1 VPEGRVGADW
11 LPGASLDT
19 LRRRALILARIRAFF
34 AARGVLEVDTP
45 LLCRTSATD
54 PHLESVPATPLADDS
69 RWFLQTSPEFA
80 MKRLLAAGSGPIYQL
95 GKAFRR
101 GEQGSRH
108 NPEFTM
114 LEWYRPGFD
123 VEALIGEVAALVG
136 ELLGPRAVRSD
147 TYASLFL
154 RATGIDPH
162 AADVRELQALAV
174 AHADF
179 QPAACGRDEL
189 LDLLFCTLVEPG
201 LGRDCL
207 QFVRDFPATRASL
220 ARTVVD
226 TAGRTVADR
235 FELFVDGVELAN
247 GYNELG
253 DPDELRRRMEADNSA
268 RAAAGLQRIPPDERL
283 LAALASGLPACS
295 GVALGVDR
303 LVMLALGF
311 DRIEQVIAF
320 AVGRA

>member
-1 VPEGRVGADW
+1 MGRVGADW
-11 LPGASLDT
+11 LPGARLDT
-19 LRRRALILARIRAFF
+19 LRRRALIIARIRAFF
-34 AARGVLEVDTP
+34 DARGVLEVDTP
-45 LLCRTSATD
+45 LLCPTSATD
-54 PHLESVPATPLADDS
+54 PHLDSIPASPLADDS

-101 GEQGSRH
+101 AEQGPRH

-114 LEWYRPGFD
+114 LEWYRPGFG
-123 VEALIGEVAALVG
+123 VEELIVEVAALVA
-136 ELLGPRAVRSD
+136 ELLGSRPVRTD
-147 TYASLFL
+147 TYAALFL
-154 RATGIDPH
+154 RATGADPH
-162 AADVRELQALAV
+162 EAELPELRAVAA

-179 QPAACGRDEL
+179 QPDDWGRDEL
-189 LDLLFCTLVEPG
+189 LDFLFCTVVEPG
-201 LGRDCL
+201 LGRDCF
-207 QFVRDFPATRASL
+207 QFVRDFPATKASL

-226 TAGRTVADR
+226 AAGRTVADR

-253 DPDELRRRMEADNSA
+253 DPEELRRRMEADNSA
-268 RAAAGLQRIPPDERL
+268 RAAAGLVSIPPDERL
-283 LAALASGLPACS
+283 LAALASGLPPCS

-303 LVMLALGF
+303 LLMLALGF

-320 AVGRA
+320 AAGRA